1 MTTQSIIVYRNPIEA
16 HFWESGMMFPLLVS
30 LGIFA
35 AVLIVLCKLFEKK
48 MRFNKNSNF
57 FLAVFC
63 AVSAVPAILAFNY
76 LNI

>member
-1 MTTQSIIVYRNPIEA
+1 MSTQSIIVYRNPAEA
-16 HFWESGMMFPLLVS
+16 HLWESGMVFPLMAS
-30 LGIFA
+30 LGVFA
-35 AVLIVLCKLFEKK
+35 LVLVALCKLFETK

-63 AVSAVPAILAFNY
+63 AVSAVPAVLMFNY